1 MKGGVIFLRLRRSLG
16 PGRGWALLAAV
27 GVLATACH
35 HHPKVPAQAALAPE
49 LGEQAVPPPPTANN
63 DYRICPNDV
72 LEINVFQ
79 EPDLKSVLRV
89 SNQGTIDFP
98 LIGVVS
104 VRTLTTREA
113 SGAIQDHL
121 ARGYLINPQVSVTV
135 LEFSKRR
142 FTVLGEVQR
151 PGSYAMADDQQEVT
165 VLQAIAMAGGY
176 TRIADPGR
184 VTLMRKT
191 DSQSAIY
198 RLNAKKLAAGG
209 GQSAI
214 AVLPGD
220 VITVAESR
228 F

>member
-1 MKGGVIFLRLRRSLG
+1 
-16 PGRGWALLAAV
+16 
-27 GVLATACH
+27 
-35 HHPKVPAQAALAPE
+35 
-49 LGEQAVPPPPTANN
+49 
-63 DYRICPNDV
+63 
-72 LEINVFQ
+72 VFQ

-98 LIGVVS
+98 LIGVVT
-104 VRTLTTREA
+104 VRTLTTGEA
-113 SGAIQDHL
+113 AAAIRDHL
-121 ARGYLINPQVSVTV
+121 AQGYLMNPQVSVTV

-151 PGSYAMADDQQEVT
+151 PGSYAMADDQQEVS

-184 VTLMRKT
+184 VTLLRKN
-191 DSQSAIY
+191 DSQSMIY

-209 GQSAI
+209 GQSSVM
-214 AVLPGD
+214 VLPGD